1 MPETLVLTKEYWPRK
16 CMSSR
21 QDRITSKNDRA
32 GKNKYDKKYVAKG
45 ILTLN
50 KATWTC
56 KIDKAK
62 LAIKINKA
70 ESPFKRDQAK

>member
-1 MPETLVLTKEYWPRK
+1 MLETLVLTKEYWPRK

-50 KATWTC
+50 KAT
-56 KIDKAK
+56 
-62 LAIKINKA
+62 
-70 ESPFKRDQAK
+70 